1 MFYTHL
7 MYFLIM
13 VSVNR
18 CALYVCDRRTLILA
32 LFPDLPTGQ
41 FLIIYSMQKW
51 RGKAWSILTCKWC
64 QCLQRGGGVPYRKD
78 ELEAFSCCVYPSTGV
93 LNIHKA
99 ENYHLIFMDVGNAFC
114 WLMTPSPLCL
124 DIYVIK
130 WATPSHHAVF
140 AYCKWSKT
148 GRWEGLG
155 MKVLLFLQ
163 LSAECQP
170 THTIL
175 TDPERFHNNNIVFF
189 TL

>member
-1 MFYTHL
+1 MSTEGGRGPL
-7 MYFLIM
+7 LKGWAWGLFL
-13 VSVNR
+13 
-18 CALYVCDRRTLILA
+18 
-32 LFPDLPTGQ
+32 
-41 FLIIYSMQKW
+41 FL
-51 RGKAWSILTCKWC
+51 WC
-64 QCLQRGGGVPYRKD
+64 L
-78 ELEAFSCCVYPSTGV
+78 YPSTGV

-140 AYCKWSKT
+140 AYCTKT

-163 LSAECQP
+163 LSAERQP

-175 TDPERFHNNNIVFF
+175 TDPESFHNNNTVFLHCKNICIAESANLAASQPKQALYSRKYYVIVNKCPWRVV
-189 TL
+189 THWCQA